1 MRQTTLHQIRSDQIR
16 SHHLLAILSAVVVV
30 PDKPGLEVNFD
41 ALSLG
46 LEPGQLWPVY
56 VMDAVDGAR
65 EDGVTHLCGAT
76 AWRQKKTGW

>member
-1 MRQTTLHQIRSDQIR
+1 M
-16 SHHLLAILSAVVVV
+16 VV

-65 EDGVTHLCGAT
+65 EDGVTHLCGARGRRRRGGDNGT
-76 AWRQKKTGW
+76 AHQEHVNAYAHAA